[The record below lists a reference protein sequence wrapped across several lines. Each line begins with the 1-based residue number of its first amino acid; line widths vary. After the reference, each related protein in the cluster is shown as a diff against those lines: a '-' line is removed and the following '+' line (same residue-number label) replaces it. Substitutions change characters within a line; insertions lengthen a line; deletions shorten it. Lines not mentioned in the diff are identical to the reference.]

1 MDVKR
6 VEEIINSKGIIAVTY
21 KDSPVW
27 IENVIKDNS
36 TAHVKL
42 LSSNETM
49 NIPVE
54 ELTEKEVGSTKH

>member
-1 MDVKR
+1 MNVKR

-27 IENVIKDNS
+27 IENVVS
-36 TAHVKL
+36 GSETAHVKL
-42 LSSNETM
+42 LSTNETM

-54 ELTEKEVGSTKH
+54 ELTERSTDSSRH